1 MDLPAG
7 RLFLSVIL
15 KLLLNGDHCT
25 WSLYPCLRP
34 VTHARAPPT
43 LTASLVLAGNLGPLC
58 FTCHYLL
65 AGDVKSLK
73 PSYDQPLYI
82 GRVCVIVLAHV
93 HSCVCAEGLQSRARG
108 CTPLLQPR
116 LRWVLTG
123 ALRVFDACALGS
135 PLSGRSFASCCG
147 RAFPTTPPTLDPMEK
162 LDCSAA
168 HTYQGKLPT

>member
-1 MDLPAG
+1 MGAKKG
-7 RLFLSVIL
+7 NMAKGVV
-15 KLLLNGDHCT
+15 NGVECGVLID
-25 WSLYPCLRP
+25 SGAEVGIVPRSM
-34 VTHARAPPT
+34 VTKDC
-43 LTASLVLAGNLGPLC
+43 VLCGHVHIADVHGK
-58 FTCHYLL
+58 TSYLL

-123 ALRVFDACALGS
+123 ALRAFDACALGS

-147 RAFPTTPPTLDPMEK
+147 RAFPHPVRNLKPVTGSLMPT
-162 LDCSAA
+162 
-168 HTYQGKLPT
+168 